1 MNDLPWLKTARA
13 AQLAGDDGALRPT
26 VFAEM
31 TAIAAETGAV
41 NLGQGFPDFDGPPEI
56 LEAARQAI
64 ADGVNQYGPGRG
76 NPILIDAVRDQRR
89 RHYGLEHARD
99 EVLITVG
106 ATEAISAALLAYCD
120 TGDEVIAFE
129 PYYDEYAAVA
139 ALAGAK
145 LVPVALQV
153 GDFQPDPADLER
165 AITPRTN
172 AIVLNSPHN
181 PTGAVFT
188 PERLRAIAEIA
199 NRHGILV
206 ISDEVYEHLT
216 FGPRHV
222 PIAALGLDP
231 DLSIAISSG
240 GKTFSVTGC
249 EGRMGG
255 LDSPAHQRDHCGQ
268 AVHVIPS
275 AVFRLQPAIPLG
287 LGLPDAFFD
296 TLRAQFTAKRDRLVE
311 GLEATGMRV
320 FTPESGYFA
329 LADVAPLGHASATE
343 LAYALPREAGVA
355 AVPVSPFAR
364 PGRDDLRSIM
374 RFAFCKRDET
384 IAEASKRLQEFAAR
398 AAQS

>member
-165 AITPRTN
+165 AITPRTK

-240 GKTFSVTGC
+240 GKTFSVTGWKV
-249 EGRMGG
+249 GW
-255 LDSPAHQRDHCGQ
+255 
-268 AVHVIPS
+268 AVSTPRRIS
-275 AVFRLQPAIPLG
+275 EITAVKQYMSFVGSVPLQPAIALG
-287 LGLPDAFFD
+287 LGLSDAFFD

>member
-56 LEAARQAI
+56 LEAARQSI

-165 AITPRTN
+165 AITPRTK

-240 GKTFSVTGC
+240 GKTFSVTGWKV
-249 EGRMGG
+249 GW
-255 LDSPAHQRDHCGQ
+255 
-268 AVHVIPS
+268 AVSTPRRIS
-275 AVFRLQPAIPLG
+275 EITAVKQYMSFVGSVPLQPAIALG